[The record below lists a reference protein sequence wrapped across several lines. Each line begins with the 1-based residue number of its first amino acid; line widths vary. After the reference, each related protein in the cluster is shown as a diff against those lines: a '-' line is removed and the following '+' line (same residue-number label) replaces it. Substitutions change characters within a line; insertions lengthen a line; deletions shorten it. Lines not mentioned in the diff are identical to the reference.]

1 MTNVAHSSLT
11 GSNLH
16 EPKGV
21 ATATSGQ
28 VYIANGSGSG
38 VWTDVSIT
46 APGMIADFFTPVAP
60 TGWLELDGSSISTT
74 TYSALF
80 TALTIQQSGARGVG
94 SPIIST
100 LSSTANMKIGY
111 FVAGA
116 GIPSGAKILTVD
128 SSTQITL
135 DQNASSSGT
144 NTVYVSPCA
153 LAAGTT
159 PATITLPNA
168 TTSGRY
174 RRSRTSGGSQI
185 GVVLSD
191 SIKNHTHTVSGNTG
205 GQSVDHTHSG
215 TTTGVSADHTHS
227 TGGGGNFLTAGNT
240 IHNIRGDFQTTAYGE
255 VGSTSGASA
264 DHTHNYTTSGFS
276 QDHIH
281 SFSVTSANNS
291 GGDIETRPLTLVCM
305 TCIKT

>member
-60 TGWLELDGSSISTT
+60 TGWLECDGSSVSTT

-94 SPIIST
+94 SPIISS
-100 LSSTANMKIGY
+100 LSSTANMRVGY

-144 NTVYVSPCA
+144 NTVYVSACA
-153 LAAGTT
+153 MAAGTS
-159 PATITLPNA
+159 PATFTLPNTSA
-168 TTSGRY
+168 SGRY
-174 RRSRTSGGSQI
+174 RRSRTSSTAI
-185 GVVLSD
+185 GVVQAD
-191 SIKNHTHTVSGNTG
+191 ANKTHTHSVSGSTG
-205 GQSVDHTHSG
+205 GASANHTHSG
-215 TTTGVSADHTHS
+215 TTDGQSVSHTHTVGGGAAIYGTGGQSMRGDFFTRGVQDYATTDNASNDHTHTFTTGGFSADHS
-227 TGGGGNFLTAGNT
+227 
-240 IHNIRGDFQTTAYGE
+240 
-255 VGSTSGASA
+255 
-264 DHTHNYTTSGFS
+264 
-276 QDHIH
+276 H
-281 SFSVTSANNS
+281 SFSVTSGNNS
-291 GGDIETRPLTLVCM
+291 DGGTESRPLTLVCM